1 MKSRYSMLSRH
12 LRAFLAACLAA
23 TVLAFG
29 LTAQAADRKVTVV
42 VGSTSFVW
50 FPLYVAHGAGYFK
63 DEGLDVE
70 VVRVAANSTP
80 VAAILGGNAD
90 IGGIG
95 PQAVFAAMEKGQ
107 PIKVLVSMADA
118 YTSTLFVRKELL
130 KEKGVTRDSPIK
142 DRVKALTGLKLAT
155 TAIGAGPHLMY
166 RYLFQHYADGADVDK
181 VATIVPIGDASAT
194 LAGMQRGLV
203 DASAFTPP
211 VPEKAVADGYAEVL
225 IDFIGGD
232 VPAAQDMIYAT
243 MSVTEEKLKT
253 DGPMLAAFVRAI
265 DRANKLAQQ
274 DLTAAG
280 NAARGFMK
288 ELQSDLYAS
297 AVKAMQ
303 PALPKST
310 LVSVR
315 GLDNALKLLEVGG
328 YKFPNV
334 DVSKLPVNDFIEQ
347 ALARKM

>member
-1 MKSRYSMLSRH
+1 MKSRSFGLSRH
-12 LRAFLAACLAA
+12 LRSVLAISLAAL
-23 TVLAFG
+23 VLAFG
-29 LTAQAADRKVTVV
+29 LAAQAADRKVTVV

-50 FPLYVAHGAGYFK
+50 LPLYVAHGAGYFK

-70 VVRVAANSTP
+70 IIRVAANSTP
-80 VAAILGGNAD
+80 VAAILSGNAD
-90 IGGIG
+90 LGGIG
-95 PQAVFAAMEKGQ
+95 AQAAFAAIEKDQ

-118 YTSTLFVRKELL
+118 YTSTLFVRKDVL
-130 KEKGVTRDSPIK
+130 KQKGVTRDSPIK
-142 DRVKALTGLKLAT
+142 DRVKALAGLKLAT
-155 TAIGAGPHLMY
+155 TAVGAGPHLIY

-181 VATIVPIGDASAT
+181 AATIVPIGDAAAT

-225 IDFIGGD
+225 IDFIAGD
-232 VPAAQDMIYAT
+232 VPAAQEMVYAT
-243 MSVTEEKLKT
+243 LSVTEQKLKT

-280 NAARGFMK
+280 NAARGFMN
-288 ELQSDLYAS
+288 ELQSDLYTS
-297 AVKAMQ
+297 ALKSMQ

-328 YKFPNV
+328 YKFPKV
-334 DVSKLPVNDFIEQ
+334 DVNKLTANDFIEE
-347 ALARKM
+347 ALARKK